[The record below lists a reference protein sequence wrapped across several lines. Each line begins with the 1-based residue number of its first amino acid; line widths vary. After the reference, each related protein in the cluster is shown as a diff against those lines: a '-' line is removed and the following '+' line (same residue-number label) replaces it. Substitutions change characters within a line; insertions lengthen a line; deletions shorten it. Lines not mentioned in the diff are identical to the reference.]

1 MVWVI
6 VLRIEKE
13 QKMASLQHSMTRA
26 FTNFHV
32 FLYRTSG
39 GKIWNTIMGSPILL
53 LTTIGRK
60 TGLARTT
67 PVVYVRSGDE
77 YLIAASAGGADTN
90 PTWYNNLASK
100 PEAKIEIGDKKLNVK
115 VIIAAGE
122 ERDRLYEL
130 FKAQGKNFI
139 EYEQKTTR
147 KIPAIRLQLIA

>member
-1 MVWVI
+1 MSQG
-6 VLRIEKE
+6 L
-13 QKMASLQHSMTRA
+13 KMASTLQNRLFRA

-39 GKIWNTIMGSPILL
+39 GKVWNTIAGSPVLL

-67 PVVYVRSGDE
+67 PVVYVRSGNE
-77 YLIAASAGGADTN
+77 HLIAASAGGADTD

-100 PEAKIEIGDKKLNVK
+100 LDAKIEVGDKTFNVK
-115 VIIAAGE
+115 AIITTGE

-130 FKAQGKNFI
+130 FKAQSKNFV

-147 KIPAIRLQLIA
+147 KIPVIRLQPIV